1 MSCHRYTLALAVM
14 LLAGLAACGS
24 TSSRGSGGIAK
35 VDNLKSW
42 VERVQ
47 AESERSKE
55 RVRTAVDSLD
65 AVIAANYEDEVV
77 VAYRKFRESI
87 NHSQRQALNLH
98 ATLKSM
104 KRSAEPVFVQWN
116 NDLQGF
122 SSIQMRQR
130 SRERLSDARRRYE
143 AVVDAAE
150 PALSIYEEINRTL
163 GDYALYLNHDL
174 NQSSLAG
181 IGEDIRTL
189 KSLAT
194 QLDSQ
199 FDDCATAAQNYL
211 HATDQSAAP
220 GGAAPVEDRSG
231 MDDVDL
237 PTLPDR
243 ER

>member
-1 MSCHRYTLALAVM
+1 MSCHRYTLALAVV
-14 LLAGLAACGS
+14 LLAGLTACGS

-35 VDNLKSW
+35 VGNLKDW

-87 NHSQRQALNLH
+87 NHSKRQALNLH

-150 PALSIYEEINRTL
+150 PALSIYEEVNRTL

-181 IGEDIRTL
+181 IGEDVRTL
-189 KSLAT
+189 
-194 QLDSQ
+194 
-199 FDDCATAAQNYL
+199 
-211 HATDQSAAP
+211 
-220 GGAAPVEDRSG
+220 
-231 MDDVDL
+231 
-237 PTLPDR
+237 
-243 ER
+243 